1 MIDKEISELR
11 RHTRRD
17 RSNMTAV
24 YGCFVSQSGEIVA
37 KFRQSLGIMPE
48 NESEK
53 FYAIMKKVLSGTLG
67 KNLQDIAF
75 RTAQVVDSPEHKL
88 LMELRETKLADEAVL
103 DRFYEKVISAV
114 HMDTPYLILMG
125 YDAYDVPFKAKDD
138 SVQNDAGGESF
149 RYILCGICPVK
160 DTKPALQYV
169 PQEKEFHDGGI
180 AQVLSAPALGFLFPA
195 FDGRSTNIYN
205 ALMYTRDAKENH
217 EDFVNTIFNVQAP
230 MPAPVQRQTFQSI
243 LSNALEEEC
252 SLEVIQNVHSELNQ
266 MIQMHKE
273 AKVPEPLTM
282 GKEQIKAVL
291 AGSGVSPDKVTK
303 FDLDYDTSFG
313 FETELQPRNVIDQKN
328 FEIKTPDVV
337 IKVNPDRSD
346 LIETRVIG
354 GVKYIMICADESV
367 EVNGVEINIAD
378 KEPAMA

>member
-53 FYAIMKKVLSGTLG
+53 FYTIMKKVLSGTLG

-88 LMELRETKLADEAVL
+88 LMELRETKLADEEVL
-103 DRFYEKVISAV
+103 DRFYEKVIGAV

-217 EDFVNTIFNVQAP
+217 EDFVNTVFNVQAP

-266 MIQMHKE
+266 MIQIHKE
-273 AKVPEPLTM
+273 AKVPEPLTV

-291 AGSGVSPDKVTK
+291 AGSGISPEKMTK